1 MRRLQV
7 DLCLSTDEAIG
18 TVLANAVPETT
29 DVLLH
34 VEVDQASSPA
44 PTSPPFWAPSAR
56 SERASD
62 ADRTLPM
69 SKEWKTNK
77 YRRS

>member
-34 VEVDQASSPA
+34 VEVDQALLLRVVEGNA
-44 PTSPPFWAPSAR
+44 LVVDLIKDMEKILFDIINR
-56 SERASD
+56 E
-62 ADRTLPM
+62 
-69 SKEWKTNK
+69 
-77 YRRS
+77 

>member
-34 VEVDQASSPA
+34 VEVDQALLLRVVEGNA
-44 PTSPPFWAPSAR
+44 LVVEIEEKTVG
-56 SERASD
+56 
-62 ADRTLPM
+62 DRVLLVLCQYQ
-69 SKEWKTNK
+69 SLEEGG
-77 YRRS
+77 